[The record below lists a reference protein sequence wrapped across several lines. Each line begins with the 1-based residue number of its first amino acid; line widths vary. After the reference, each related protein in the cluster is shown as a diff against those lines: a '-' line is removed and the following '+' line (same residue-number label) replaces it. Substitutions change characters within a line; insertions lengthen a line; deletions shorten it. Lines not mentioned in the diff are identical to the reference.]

1 MNRHRLSLGVPVTLG
16 SLVVVF
22 VLFLAAPRANVTSG
36 ATLSHA
42 PVDPAWTLTWSDEFN
57 GPDGS
62 APDPA
67 KWAYDVG
74 GNGWGNSELEHYT
87 KDPRN
92 AFLEDGN
99 LVIRAIKEKYTG
111 ENGISPTYTSAR
123 IKTQG
128 KFSQA
133 YGKFEARMKIPHG
146 NGLWPAFWLL
156 GDNIDQVQWPNC
168 GEIDIME
175 NIGIEPSLIHG
186 SMHGP
191 GYSGNH
197 GLTSAL
203 NLAGNRRLHDDFH
216 IYAIEWEPNVVRFY
230 LDSKLYQTFTPDLL
244 PAASKWVFDHP
255 FFILLNVAVGG
266 AWPGPPGRDTSF
278 PQSML
283 VDYVRVYKK
292 ATN

>member
-1 MNRHRLSLGVPVTLG
+1 MNHRRLLVAGPRTLFSLATL
-16 SLVVVF
+16 L
-22 VLFLAAPRANVTSG
+22 VLFSAAPRGGITSSS
-36 ATLSHA
+36 TQS
-42 PVDPAWTLTWSDEFN
+42 PPIIEPPWTLTWSDEFDGPN
-57 GPDGS
+57 GS
-62 APDPA
+62 TPDPA
-67 KWAYDVG
+67 KWIYDVG
-74 GNGWGNSELEHYT
+74 GNGWGNSELENYT

-92 AFLEDGN
+92 AFLKDGN
-99 LVIRAIKEKYTG
+99 LVIRAIQEKYPSG
-111 ENGISPTYTSAR
+111 DGISPAYTSAR

-133 YGKFEARMKIPHG
+133 YGKFEARIKLPHG

-156 GDNIDQVQWPNC
+156 GDNIDQVPWPNC
-168 GEIDIME
+168 GEIDVME

-191 GYSGNH
+191 GYSGEH
-197 GLTSAL
+197 ALTSTL
-203 NLAGNRRLHDDFH
+203 KLAANGRFQDDFH

-230 LDSKLYQTFTPDLL
+230 LDSKLYATFTPDSL
-244 PAASKWVFDHP
+244 PGESKWVFDHP

-266 AWPGPPGRDTSF
+266 SWPGAPTAHTSF

-292 ATN
+292 SPE